1 MPHAFILNLVSER
14 APKPPQLHQAAHG
27 LFYHLLSLVSPEM
40 SAAVHAAKRVPFT
53 LVARQERGGIR
64 LRVTLL
70 DDELFAPLLSVLLT
84 GASGWRLGQ
93 GEYRIGQVLATP
105 EGHWRAG
112 FTSWS
117 EIADASPRSTLALEF
132 LTPTVF
138 ATSGQSGKRMYTPVP
153 ETRLVL
159 GGLLR
164 SYQTFSPHPYTEA
177 EAEVLS
183 EIFAD
188 ACSVTRLNIHT
199 ETHLAGKR
207 PYTGFV
213 GKVAWGLYSENSDV
227 RQALGRM
234 AALVFYSGIGTKT
247 PYGMGQVA
255 LLG

>member
-1 MPHAFILNLVSER
+1 MPHAFILDLVGER
-14 APKPPQLHQAAHG
+14 APQLPQLHQVAHG

-53 LVARQERGGIR
+53 LVARQECGGIR

-93 GEYRIGQVLATP
+93 GEYHIGQVLATP

-117 EIADASPRSTLALEF
+117 EIADAHPRSALALEF

-153 ETRLVL
+153 DTRLVL
-159 GGLLR
+159 SGLLR
-164 SYQTFSPHPYTEA
+164 SYQAFSPYTYTEA
-177 EAEVLS
+177 EAEALA
-183 EIFAD
+183 EIFTD
-188 ACSVTRLNIHT
+188 ACTVTRLSIHT
-199 ETHLAGKR
+199 ETHLAGKHL
-207 PYTGFV
+207 YTGFV
-213 GKVAWGLYSENSDV
+213 GKVAWGLYSDDPEV
-227 RQALGRM
+227 RRALGRL
-234 AALVFYSGIGTKT
+234 ATLAPYSGMGTKT

-255 LLG
+255 LIL